1 MTHPT
6 ESISAYLDGELS
18 AAERAELMAHLS
30 SCGQCAVDL
39 EGIQRV
45 RAAVRSLPVVEVPDG
60 LFGDVDMDADIVPLH
75 RNKGVWMGAAAAVIA
90 LVIAVAALFTPQPA
104 SVSVDDLSS
113 RFGARVS
120 LDPAFGPAKVVVPPF
135 TGVTE

>member
-6 ESISAYLDGELS
+6 EAISAYLDGELS
-18 AAERAELMAHLS
+18 AAERAELTTHLS
-30 SCGQCAVDL
+30 SCGRCTADL

-45 RAAVRSLPVVEVPDG
+45 RAAVRALPVVEVPDG
-60 LFGDVDMDADIVPLH
+60 LFGDLDRGADVIPLH
-75 RNKGVWMGAAAAVIA
+75 RNKGVWMGAAAALIA
-90 LVIAVAALFTPQPA
+90 VVIAVAALLTPQPT
-104 SVSVDDLSS
+104 SVSVDELSS

-135 TGVTE
+135 AQVSE

>member
-18 AAERAELMAHLS
+18 ADERAELIAHLS
-30 SCGQCAVDL
+30 SCGRCAADL

-60 LFGDVDMDADIVPLH
+60 LFGDLGDEADVVPLH
-75 RNKGVWMGAAAAVIA
+75 RNKGIWMGAAAAVVA
-90 LVIAVAALFTPQPA
+90 LVIAVAAIFTPQPA
-104 SVSVDDLSS
+104 SVSVDELSS

-120 LDPAFGPAKVVVPPF
+120 LDPAFGPAKVVVPAF
-135 TGVTE
+135 TELSE

>member
-18 AAERAELMAHLS
+18 ADERAELMTHLS
-30 SCGQCAVDL
+30 SCGRCAADL

-45 RAAVRSLPVVEVPDG
+45 RAAVRSLPVVEVPED
-60 LFGDVDMDADIVPLH
+60 LSGDLDRDVVPIH
-75 RNKGVWMGAAAAVIA
+75 RNKGVWIGAAAAVIA

-135 TGVTE
+135 TGASE

>member
-18 AAERAELMAHLS
+18 AAERAQLVAHLS
-30 SCGQCAVDL
+30 SCGRCTADL

-45 RAAVRSLPVVEVPDG
+45 RAAVRSLPVVEVPEG
-60 LFGDVDMDADIVPLH
+60 LFGDLGHEADVVPLH
-75 RNKGVWMGAAAAVIA
+75 RNRGVWVGAAAALIA
-90 LVIAVAALFTPQPA
+90 LVIAVAAIFTPQPA
-104 SVSVDDLSS
+104 SVSVDELSS

-120 LDPAFGPAKVVVPPF
+120 LDPAFGPAKVVVPPIAQ
-135 TGVTE
+135 VSE

>member
-18 AAERAELMAHLS
+18 ANERVELMAHLS
-30 SCGQCAVDL
+30 SCGRCTADL
-39 EGIQRV
+39 EGIQQV
-45 RAAVRSLPVVEVPDG
+45 RAAVRSLPVLEVPDG
-60 LFGDVDMDADIVPLH
+60 MFGDLDHGADIVPLH
-75 RNKGVWMGAAAAVIA
+75 RNKGLWMGAAAAVIA
-90 LVIAVAALFTPQPA
+90 LVIAVAALFTPQPT
-104 SVSVDDLSS
+104 SVSVDELSS

-135 TGVTE
+135 AQVSE

>member
-18 AAERAELMAHLS
+18 GDERAELMAHLS
-30 SCGQCAVDL
+30 SCGRCAADL
-39 EGIQRV
+39 QGIQRV
-45 RAAVRSLPVVEVPDG
+45 RAAVRSLPLVEVPDG
-60 LFGDVDMDADIVPLH
+60 LFGDLSHDPDVIPL
-75 RNKGVWMGAAAAVIA
+75 RRQKSVWMGAAAAVIA
-90 LVIAVAALFTPQPA
+90 LVIAVAALLTPQPT
-104 SVSVDDLSS
+104 SVSVDELSS

-135 TGVTE
+135 AELSE